1 MYITAGNIM
10 LDTAVSF
17 LAMWV
22 YLSYVTAAYK
32 GLHYFIG
39 CRVEV
44 NMTVIFYCC
53 RYPIHFLY
61 SIFLAARTFSV
72 MKTMH
77 LETLIDSKTLLK
89 VNLIM
94 HIGILNY

>member
-1 MYITAGNIM
+1 M

-22 YLSYVTAAYK
+22 YLSYFTAAIK
-32 GLHYFIG
+32 DFIILLATELKL
-39 CRVEV
+39 VEV

-61 SIFLAARTFSV
+61 SIFLAARPFSV